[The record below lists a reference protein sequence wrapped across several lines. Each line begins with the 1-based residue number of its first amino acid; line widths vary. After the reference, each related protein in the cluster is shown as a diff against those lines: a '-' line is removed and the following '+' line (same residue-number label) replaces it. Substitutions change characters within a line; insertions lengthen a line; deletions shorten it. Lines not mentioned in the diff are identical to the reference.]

1 VILALLQ
8 NTRRLCGV
16 LRRTFSDSIL
26 QEGARR
32 ATRRAEPSRAKPSR
46 ADKKKKKN
54 DSSIADAV
62 ASRISRKMVN
72 IDVDLHRSSVF
83 GIKFC
88 ITYEQPRRKKPPPRG
103 WRANAM

>member
-46 ADKKKKKN
+46 ADKKKKKTTL
-54 DSSIADAV
+54 
-62 ASRISRKMVN
+62 ASRTRLLRV
-72 IDVDLHRSSVF
+72 SV
-83 GIKFC
+83 
-88 ITYEQPRRKKPPPRG
+88 ER
-103 WRANAM
+103 W

>member
-32 ATRRAEPSRAKPSR
+32 ATRRAEPSRAER
-46 ADKKKKKN
+46 IKKKKN

>member
-1 VILALLQ
+1 MILALLQ

-46 ADKKKKKN
+46 ADLKKKKTTL
-54 DSSIADAV
+54 
-62 ASRISRKMVN
+62 ASQTRLLRV
-72 IDVDLHRSSVF
+72 SV
-83 GIKFC
+83 
-88 ITYEQPRRKKPPPRG
+88 ER
-103 WRANAM
+103 W

>member
-1 VILALLQ
+1 MILALLQ

-46 ADKKKKKN
+46 ADKKKKK
-54 DSSIADAV
+54 
-62 ASRISRKMVN
+62 R
-72 IDVDLHRSSVF
+72 L
-83 GIKFC
+83 
-88 ITYEQPRRKKPPPRG
+88 
-103 WRANAM
+103 